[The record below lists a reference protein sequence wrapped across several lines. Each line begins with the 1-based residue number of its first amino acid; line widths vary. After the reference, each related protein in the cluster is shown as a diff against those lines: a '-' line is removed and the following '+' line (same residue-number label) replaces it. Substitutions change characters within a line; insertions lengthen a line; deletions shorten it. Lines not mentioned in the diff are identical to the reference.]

1 MIRAEG
7 NGPAA
12 PAFHGLCL
20 VEIGRVKA
28 AEKRFGPRFLSRVFT
43 PAELAYC
50 GSGAARTQRLA
61 ARFAAKAAVRA
72 ALRQAGLPPLPFRSI
87 EVERDEWGMPY
98 LVLHEPIASEA
109 RILVSLSHSRTLAA
123 AFAVFGEGGAGRRGG

>member
-1 MIRAEG
+1 MSTAGR

-12 PAFHGLCL
+12 PVFHGLGL
-20 VEIGRVKA
+20 LETERLKA
-28 AEKRFGPRFLSRVFT
+28 SEKRFGARLLSRLFT

-50 GSGAARTQRLA
+50 GSGAARLQRLA

-72 ALRQAGLPPLPFRSI
+72 ALRQAGLPPLPFRSVAI
-87 EVERDEWGMPY
+87 ERDEWGMPY
-98 LVLHEPIASEA
+98 CMLPEPIASEA

-123 AFAVFGEGGAGRRGG
+123 AYAVLVVAQSHSS